1 MPGYCFDTIN
11 SMNNRDA
18 ASDKNLMRRSFLEF
32 SFSRGYDEYD
42 RRTVPLSL
50 DVEQEVHD
58 VAVLNHV
65 FFAFGTE
72 QTFFFGK

>member
-18 ASDKNLMRRSFLEF
+18 APDKKSGAAFLFLEKV
-32 SFSRGYDEYD
+32 D